1 LVLLFTISQF
11 LNLNKYLNKRSA
23 ISLRLFFY
31 IVSIYIFIYLLCAFV
46 VSNALQLYHHIP
58 LEIQVSVCSILILLI
73 GIPHGT
79 LDHLMVPIKNGLK
92 SQIKFYAFYLGLIL
106 LFTAIWTISKQAG
119 LLSFLFIS
127 AFHFGETQLYRY
139 NIKKEVLKHLV
150 YIVWGSAVTFSIL
163 YYNAEELINFSLAYP
178 DTVEL
183 IDFYHNKLITYT
195 FVGSNALL
203 ILWFAIT
210 SYNREMNA
218 QEISKELFFIF
229 IIHISAFLFSL
240 LICFTLFFIVLHSVP
255 SLVNQFEHLKSKI
268 PGFNLTAFIKL
279 MLPFSSLSLFFITAV
294 LTCSYYEII
303 PLSIPLLTVVL
314 ISVITLPHTLIMCEF
329 NKSKSDGQTTDHK
342 ITSSTDRSN

>member
-1 LVLLFTISQF
+1 M
-11 LNLNKYLNKRSA
+11 
-23 ISLRLFFY
+23 
-31 IVSIYIFIYLLCAFV
+31 SIYIFIYLLCAFI
-46 VSNALQLYHHIP
+46 VSNALQLYNQIP

-79 LDHLMVPIKNGLK
+79 LDHLMLPVKKSLK
-92 SQIKFYAFYLGLIL
+92 SQIRFYAFYLGLIL
-106 LFTAIWTISKQAG
+106 LFLAIWSISKQAG
-119 LLSFLFIS
+119 LLTFLFIS

-139 NIKKEVLKHLV
+139 KIKKEVLKHLV
-150 YIVWGSAVTFSIL
+150 YLIWGSAVTFSIL

-178 DTVEL
+178 DTVGL
-183 IDFYHNKLITYT
+183 IEFYHNNLITYT
-195 FVGSNALL
+195 FVGSNTLL

-210 SYNREMNA
+210 GYHKEMRS
-218 QEISKELFFIF
+218 QEISKELFFLF

-255 SLVNQFEHLKSKI
+255 SLVNQYEHLKSKT
-268 PGFNLTAFIKL
+268 PGFNLAAFIKL

-294 LTCSYYEII
+294 LACSYYEII

-329 NKSKSDGQTTDHK
+329 NKSKSDNK
-342 ITSSTDRSN
+342 SS